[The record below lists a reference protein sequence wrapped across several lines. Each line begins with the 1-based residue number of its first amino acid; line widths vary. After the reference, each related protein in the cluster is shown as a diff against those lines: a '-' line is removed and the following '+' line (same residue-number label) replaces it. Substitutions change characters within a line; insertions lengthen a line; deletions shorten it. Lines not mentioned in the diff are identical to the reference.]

1 MEKEFVK
8 RQSCSFFGHRK
19 ISLNVEQVK
28 NLERL
33 IEELIVKYN
42 VQYFLFGSRSEF
54 DALCHKIVSQLKKK
68 YPHIIRISYTSGSES
83 CLLEI
88 ERKIVEALKIK
99 ESIEMAE
106 ELEEKY
112 MSAVSSL
119 GLRDKAMVLDCY
131 LNGMPYWKIG
141 MEYGFSEEGARKH
154 LDRLIK
160 KIAEKIK

>member
-1 MEKEFVK
+1 MESKINIVK
-8 RQSCSFFGHRK
+8 RDLRALKQSSHALK
-19 ISLNVEQVK
+19 
-28 NLERL
+28 RL
-33 IEELIVKYN
+33 IETQGRYFVRIN
-42 VQYFLFGSRSEF
+42 VLEAMPK
-54 DALCHKIVSQLKKK
+54 DEKTEA
-68 YPHIIRISYTSGSES
+68 
-83 CLLEI
+83 LLEN

-99 ESIEMAE
+99 ESIERAE